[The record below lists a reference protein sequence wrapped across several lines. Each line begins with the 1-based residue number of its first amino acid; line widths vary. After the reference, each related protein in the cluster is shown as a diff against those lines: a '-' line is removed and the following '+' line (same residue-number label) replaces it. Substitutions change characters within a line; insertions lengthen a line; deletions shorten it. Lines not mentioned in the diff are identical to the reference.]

1 MNLIA
6 YLYRTRVSGPPRVS
20 KKLGSAGGNEHKQAE
35 RRSTLRFPLTLPVEV
50 FLDRVAKSQ
59 PVKGRTRDVS
69 ANGMYFVCNKPYR
82 AGQLLFIKM
91 NLAGEKVGGGDSISL
106 TVGCQVQRVE
116 EIVQGAAKL
125 FGIAVALQD

>member
-6 YLYRTRVSGPPRVS
+6 YLYRTRVSGPPSVS
-20 KKLGSAGGNEHKQAE
+20 KKLCSAGGNEHKQAE
-35 RRSTLRFPLTLPVEV
+35 RRSTLRFPLALPVEV

-106 TVGCQVQRVE
+106 TVGCHVQRVE

>member
-6 YLYRTRVSGPPRVS
+6 YLYRTRVSGPPSGS
-20 KKLGSAGGNEHKQAE
+20 KKLCSGGNEHKQAE
-35 RRSTLRFPLTLPVEV
+35 RRSTLRYPLALPVEV

-59 PVKGRTRDVS
+59 PVKGRTRDVC

-82 AGQLLFIKM
+82 AGQLLFISM

-106 TVGCQVQRVE
+106 TVGCHVQRVE
-116 EIVQGAAKL
+116 EIVQGTAKL
-125 FGIAVALQD
+125 FGIAVALQN

>member
-1 MNLIA
+1 M
-6 YLYRTRVSGPPRVS
+6 
-20 KKLGSAGGNEHKQAE
+20 QAE
-35 RRSTLRFPLTLPVEV
+35 RRSTHRFPLALPVDV
-50 FLDRVAKSQ
+50 FVDRVSKSQ

-82 AGQLLFIKM
+82 AGQLLSITM

-106 TVGCQVQRVE
+106 TVGCHVQRVE
-116 EIVQGAAKL
+116 EIVQGGAKV

>member
-6 YLYRTRVSGPPRVS
+6 YLYRTRVSGPPSGS
-20 KKLGSAGGNEHKQAE
+20 KKLRSAGGNEHKQAE
-35 RRSTLRFPLTLPVEV
+35 RRSTLRYPLALPVEV

-59 PVKGRTRDVS
+59 PVKGRTRDLS

-82 AGQLLFIKM
+82 AGQLLFITM
-91 NLAGEKVGGGDSISL
+91 NLAGEKAGGGDSISL
-106 TVGCQVQRVE
+106 TVGCHVQRVE

-125 FGIAVALQD
+125 FGIAVTLQD